1 MTMQFYSPTYLYAL
15 LALIPLLALSLWGY
29 WRRRQLL
36 QRFADKDLGQA
47 LTPLASGKKYLVR
60 DILLLLAGACT
71 IIALARPQLPSTTGR
86 EEESKGIEAMICL
99 DISNSMLSQDIAPS
113 RLAFAKRTISG
124 LLDQMKSD
132 RIGLIIFAGSAY
144 VQLPITSDLS
154 TAKDFLGDINPSMI
168 SDQGTDIGQAIQLA
182 RQSFSDRTDL
192 GKAILILT
200 DGEDFEDG
208 SEEAAKEAAKAGI
221 RIEVI
226 GIGSDE
232 GAPIPTDQGNLTDE
246 TGQLVVS
253 RLDPEKCQR
262 IAEAGG
268 GAFVSSHSQATILK
282 EVASQLEELPRA
294 SLTRSR
300 DTQAT
305 ELFAPWLVGALLL
318 LILEFFIM
326 GRKNKFLIRYNI
338 FQRKSAIALL
348 LFLASSSLGLQAQG
362 LKGNLR
368 QARKLYLQ
376 KSYAQAAKEY
386 QRILLRDSLSGAA
399 RFGLAGT
406 AYEAGRFDEAKSS
419 LERAIQDPRLTP
431 RDQADVLHNLGN
443 VAMKKKDYSSAV
455 QAYEEALIRNPE
467 NEGTRYNL
475 ALAQKL
481 LQRQNQN
488 QSSKQQDKNNQGKPQ
503 PQQQQPQEQP
513 QQKPDQKP
521 QEEKKKDQPSQP
533 QEQRQGEL
541 SKEQA
546 EQLLRSFRADDE
558 KTRQK
563 VEQKQRQEQQSNNKH
578 KKRW

>member
-1 MTMQFYSPTYLYAL
+1 MQFYSPNYLYGL
-15 LALIPLLALSLWGY
+15 LLLIPLLALSLWSY
-29 WRRRQLL
+29 WQRRRLL

-47 LTPLASGKKYLVR
+47 LTPLASGKKYLLR
-60 DILLLLAGACT
+60 DLFLLLAGACVL
-71 IIALARPQLPSTTGR
+71 IALARPQLPSTTGR

-99 DISNSMLSQDIAPS
+99 DISNSMLCGDIAPN
-113 RLAFAKRTISG
+113 RLSFAKRTITG
-124 LLDQMKSD
+124 LLDQMKTD
-132 RIGLIIFAGSAY
+132 RVGLIIFAGSAY

-154 TAKDFLGDINPSMI
+154 TAREFLSDITPSMI
-168 SDQGTDIGQAIQLA
+168 SDQGTAIAQAIQLA

-192 GKAILILT
+192 GKAIIVLT
-200 DGEDFEDG
+200 DGEDFEEG

-226 GIGSDE
+226 GIGSE
-232 GAPIPTDQGNLTDE
+232 QGGPISIDGSQLTDE
-246 TGQLVVS
+246 TGNMVVT
-253 RLDPEKCQR
+253 RLNPEKCQR

-268 GAFVSSHSQATILK
+268 GAFVSSTSQATILK
-282 EVASQLEELPRA
+282 EIASQLDELPRA

-300 DTQAT
+300 DSQAR

-326 GRKNKFLIRYNI
+326 GRKNKFLMRHNI
-338 FQRKSAIALL
+338 FKSKAPLALALL
-348 LFLASSSLGLQAQG
+348 LAGSWSLHAQG
-362 LKGNLR
+362 TKSTLR

-376 KSYAQAAKEY
+376 KDYTQAAKEY
-386 QRILLRDSLSGAA
+386 HRALLRDSLSGAA

-406 AYEAGRFDEAKSS
+406 AYEAGRFDEAKGS
-419 LERAIQDPRLTP
+419 LDRALQDPRLTP
-431 RDQADVLHNLGN
+431 REQADVLHNLGN
-443 VAMKKKDYSSAV
+443 VAMKKKDYASAV
-455 QAYEEALIRNPE
+455 ESYQEALIRNPE

-481 LQRQNQN
+481 LQKQQ
-488 QSSKQQDKNNQGKPQ
+488 QQQQQDKQQNKDNQGGNK
-503 PQQQQPQEQP
+503 QQPPQDQP

-533 QEQRQGEL
+533 QEQRQGQL
-541 SKEQA
+541 TKEQA
-546 EQLLRSFRADDE
+546 EQLLRSFRSDDE

-563 VEQKQRQEQQSNNKH
+563 VEQKQHQEQQSNHKN